1 MKRLCVFAFLA
12 FSLSLSA
19 SPMLRVVAVK
29 DARTIVVDNRGVA
42 TDVTLAQVI
51 VPPHEEEAAAAY
63 LRQSLVNSWVM
74 IESDARGGSFVYRSP
89 DAMFVNG
96 ALAQRVYAN
105 GGGVAMTYV
114 GEVTPGP
121 QKATPTKKTT
131 PARAPAPHRA
141 PHRARRR

>member
-1 MKRLCVFAFLA
+1 MFRRDVNEAKTNRELRARIGSAILRAPTPDRDPRGSPPIPSRIAKNRMKRFCLFAFLA

-29 DARTIVVDNRGVA
+29 DARTIVVDNRGRA

-51 VPPHEEEAAAAY
+51 VPPHEEEAAATY

-96 ALAQRVYAN
+96 ALAQR
-105 GGGVAMTYV
+105 
-114 GEVTPGP
+114 
-121 QKATPTKKTT
+121 
-131 PARAPAPHRA
+131 
-141 PHRARRR
+141 